1 MVNFLRNA
9 GTRLAV
15 MLLLAMVASTAAV
28 AQNVVV
34 MVNGEPITALDVDQR
49 MRLTQLQT
57 QKAPPRQ
64 DVLNE
69 LINEKLKIKEGKRW
83 GADVP
88 EAEMESMYAGVSAR
102 MRLTVE
108 QLNQMLLKAGT
119 SPDTLKSRLR
129 ADRIWSSL
137 VNSRYQSAMQ
147 ITDKD
152 VQVLLGENKPDD
164 PELATYDYVMRPI
177 LLLVPPGSAP
187 TVFEGRRKEADA
199 LRARFK
205 TCTEGISYARSLRD
219 LTVRDQVVRSSGDL
233 SPELRKLLDAV
244 PVGQLTAPEVTKL
257 GVEMFAICGKQ
268 PSKADSPGKRK
279 AREAVFSQRFEKQSK
294 VYLNQLRQQ
303 ALIEYK

>member
-1 MVNFLRNA
+1 
-9 GTRLAV
+9 
-15 MLLLAMVASTAAV
+15 
-28 AQNVVV
+28 
-34 MVNGEPITALDVDQR
+34 
-49 MRLTQLQT
+49 
-57 QKAPPRQ
+57 
-64 DVLNE
+64 
-69 LINEKLKIKEGKRW
+69 
-83 GADVP
+83 
-88 EAEMESMYAGVSAR
+88 
-102 MRLTVE
+102 
-108 QLNQMLLKAGT
+108 MLLKAGT